1 MKLYQQLR
9 DMFADTHQTSANGNL
24 CESRTGQYFPFRDR
38 IFTFYLNETANS
50 SAQLVDGEAMHFDA
64 PG

>member
-38 IFTFYLNETANS
+38 TFTFYLNETANS
-50 SAQLVDGEAMHFDA
+50 SA
-64 PG
+64 